1 MKSMRQCLALLLALA
16 LCLSLLS
23 GCAGKK
29 NNPAQTAAASSA
41 AAQEGTA
48 EASAPAAEEAPAAA
62 SEAASSAERAEE
74 GSAEESLAQETAAAA
89 SVEAEPQSAA
99 QSPYDSAAQMDV
111 TGVDFDA
118 LGQLDNTSMDYG
130 FSKEDRDELNRPNGI
145 YYYDRFYKDHGGVT
159 HIDTTEKL
167 IFLTMDEGYEAG
179 HSNAI
184 LDTLKEKG
192 VHVVFFITKQ
202 FYDEHPDLIQRMIDE
217 GHIIGNHSCAHLA
230 GGMPQIGA
238 QAQYEDYKWL
248 NDAVYEKFGYQMKLF
263 RFPEGVSSPQSCEL
277 LKQMG
282 YKSVFWSFAY
292 RDFVLD
298 DQMDPADALDQCLD
312 QLHPGAIYL
321 LHAVSATNSEI
332 LGQFIDG
339 AREAGYEFG
348 VFPVETAP
356 ALK

>member
-29 NNPAQTAAASSA
+29 KNNPAPDAASSA
-41 AAQEGTA
+41 AVEA
-48 EASAPAAEEAPAAA
+48 EQSAPAAETEPAAESGSAAASASAAA
-62 SEAASSAERAEE
+62 SEGAE
-74 GSAEESLAQETAAAA
+74 SIAQETSAAA
-89 SVEAEPQSAA
+89 SVEAEPQAA
-99 QSPYDSAAQMDV
+99 PAADAPYDTSAKMDV

-118 LGQLDNTSMDYG
+118 LSQLDNTSMDYG
-130 FSKEDRDELNRPNGI
+130 FAKDDRDELNRPNGI

-159 HIDTTEKL
+159 HIDTTEDL

-179 HSNAI
+179 HTNDI
-184 LDTLKEKG
+184 LDTLKEKN
-192 VHVVFFITKQ
+192 VKSVFFITKQ
-202 FYDEHPDLIQRMIDE
+202 FYDEHPELIQRMIDE
-217 GHIIGNHSCAHLA
+217 GHIIGNHSCAHKA
-230 GGMPQIGA
+230 GGMPQLGA

-277 LKQMG
+277 LNQMG

-321 LHAVSATNSEI
+321 LHAVSATNTEI
-332 LGQFIDG
+332 LGEFIDS
-339 AREAGYEFG
+339 ARAGGYEFG

-356 ALK
+356 ALQ